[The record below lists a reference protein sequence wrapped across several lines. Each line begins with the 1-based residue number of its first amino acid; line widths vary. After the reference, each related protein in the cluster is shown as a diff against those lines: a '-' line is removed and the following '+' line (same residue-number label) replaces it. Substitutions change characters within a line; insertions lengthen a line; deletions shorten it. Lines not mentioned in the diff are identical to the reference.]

1 MSPSLKCDTLGLAP
15 VWFRFRLIFSSLV
28 IVRPPPYI
36 FIRGFPIP
44 MIATRIPM
52 TPRDLPLDVQ
62 VLVNQTIDSL
72 RDLVP
77 PTTSFVSEKIQDV
90 IFDRVYL

>member
-1 MSPSLKCDTLGLAP
+1 
-15 VWFRFRLIFSSLV
+15 
-28 IVRPPPYI
+28 
-36 FIRGFPIP
+36 
-44 MIATRIPM
+44 M

-77 PTTSFVSEKIQDV
+77 PTPSFVSEKIQDV